1 VVPPPP
7 VARAGRTDHP
17 IDGAHREQGSH
28 PAARRPSRH
37 LNELRRDI
45 DADAGPRNLD
55 NVATALDVFDRY
67 AGIGG
72 GLLDDQQ
79 TYAATIDDPVLRS
92 GAMAYGRGLRL
103 DDQTN
108 QLMHI
113 SVLAVVLP
121 GSESVADVGR
131 LRTEVRQGLD
141 ALVAETAGTPLAEVV
156 VTAVGEVEATG
167 LLEAAGEA
175 MDGTGDVNDILA
187 VSELPAHQGWPA
199 FLDRVEETLAATS

>member
-1 VVPPPP
+1 V
-7 VARAGRTDHP
+7 
-17 IDGAHREQGSH
+17 
-28 PAARRPSRH
+28 
-37 LNELRRDI
+37 NELGRDI
-45 DADAGPRNLD
+45 DADTGPRNLD
-55 NVATALDVFDRY
+55 NVATVLNVFDRY
-67 AGIGG
+67 AGIAG

-79 TYAATIDDPVLRS
+79 TYAATIEDPVLRS

-113 SVLAVVLP
+113 SLLAVVLP

-131 LRTEVRQGLD
+131 LRTEVRQCLD
-141 ALVAETAGTPLAEVV
+141 ALVAETAGTPLAEAA
-156 VTAVGEVEATG
+156 VTVVGEVEATG

-187 VSELPAHQGWPA
+187 VSELPADQGWPA